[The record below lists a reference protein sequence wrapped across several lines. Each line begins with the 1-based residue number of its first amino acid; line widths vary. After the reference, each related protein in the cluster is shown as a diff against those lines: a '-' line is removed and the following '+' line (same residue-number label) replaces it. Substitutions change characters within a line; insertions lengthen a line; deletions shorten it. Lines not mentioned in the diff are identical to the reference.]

1 MKKLNKIFNIV
12 FVYVVFITLMGI
24 GWSYLTDYLTEINW
38 FGDSVETRSWSDGTE
53 YEYEV
58 YGIRHIWYNTGLWC
72 TSLTMTVRVV
82 ALLVFISENED

>member
-38 FGDSVETRSWSDGTE
+38 FTE
-53 YEYEV
+53 YV
-58 YGIRHIWYNTGLWC
+58 IFGITRDYGVPL
-72 TSLTMTVRVV
+72 SP
-82 ALLVFISENED
+82 